1 MKIYKVN
8 DKYKSTQKTNG
19 KIIPYEKIGKSLY
32 KKPANCTSFLTSE
45 KRIYYWIA
53 AVADVLWTKG
63 DNTLDINW
71 RDRKEPNES
80 ISQTEL
86 IVSEKSENVTNN
98 EEILYKVV
106 FYLTTGKIMIQGK
119 AWESFCDKHF
129 NKCLQLV
136 SDQ

>member
-1 MKIYKVN
+1 MMKIYKVN

-53 AVADVLWTKG
+53 TVADVLWTKG
-63 DNTLDINW
+63 DNTFDINW

-119 AWESFCDKHF
+119 A
-129 NKCLQLV
+129 
-136 SDQ
+136 